1 MKHLHTLVRWWSAV
15 NVTALG
21 IGRTVGW
28 ALLMVMVA
36 VILAQVWWRYVLNSP
51 LSWPEEAARA
61 AMIWMMALVAP
72 TAYRRAGF
80 VAIDL
85 VPDMLPRRMRGV
97 LDLFILA
104 LSLAALVV
112 MASHAWT
119 HFSSPILFNS
129 SGLNRLVQDSGINA
143 LLGTAIEFRESY
155 IYLAMSVCLW
165 LLISVN
171 LELILRAIG
180 RTFGVDENA
189 REWFAIADGTPVTA
203 E

>member
-1 MKHLHTLVRWWSAV
+1 MKHLHTLVRWWGAF
-15 NVTALG
+15 NVSVLG

-28 ALLMVMVA
+28 VLLMVMVA
-36 VILAQVWWRYVLNSP
+36 VILAQVWWRYVLDSP

-61 AMIWMMALVAP
+61 CMIWMMALVAP

-85 VPDMLPRRMRGV
+85 VPDMLPRRARGL
-97 LDLFILA
+97 LDLFILL
-104 LSLAALVV
+104 LSLAALLV

-129 SGLNRLVQDSGINA
+129 SGLNRLVQDSGVNQ

-165 LLISVN
+165 LLVCVN
-171 LELILRAIG
+171 GELVARAIG

-189 REWFAIADGTPVTA
+189 REWFSIRDGEPVVA

>member
-1 MKHLHTLVRWWSAV
+1 MKALHSLVRWWGAL

-21 IGRTVGW
+21 VGRTAGW
-28 ALLMVMVA
+28 LLLAVMVA
-36 VILAQVWWRYVLNSP
+36 VILAQVWWRYVLDSP

-85 VPDMLPRRMRGV
+85 VPDMLPRRARGV
-97 LDLFILA
+97 LDIAILS
-104 LSLAALVV
+104 LSLAALLV

-119 HFSSPILFNS
+119 HFASPILFNS
-129 SGLNRLVQDSGINA
+129 SGLNRLVQDSGINQ

-155 IYLAMSVCLW
+155 IYLAMSVGLW
-165 LLISVN
+165 LLVSVN
-171 LELILRAIG
+171 GELIARAVG
-180 RTFGVDENA
+180 RTFGVDDNA
-189 REWFAIADGTPVTA
+189 REWFDLRDDALVTA

>member
-1 MKHLHTLVRWWSAV
+1 MKALHSIVRWWGAA
-15 NVTALG
+15 NVSVLSL
-21 IGRTVGW
+21 GRTLGW

-36 VILAQVWWRYVLNSP
+36 VILAQVWWRYVLNAP

-80 VAIDL
+80 VAIEL
-85 VPDMLPRRMRGV
+85 VPDMLPRLARGF
-97 LDLFILA
+97 LDLAILA

-129 SGLNRLVQDSGINA
+129 SGLNRLVQDSGIND
-143 LLGTAIEFRESY
+143 LLGTGIEFRESY
-155 IYLAMSVCLW
+155 IYLAMNVCLW

-171 LELILRAIG
+171 GELILRALG

-189 REWFAIADGTPVTA
+189 REWFAIGDGETITA